1 MVRQP
6 RVRGRF
12 GKARVQQRGSRIGVR
27 LVDDLEPLVDDGTH
41 EHGWDVESR
50 HATSEG
56 TILYVVCADC
66 GVRRIDLSP
75 RSQLPPIA
83 LTVTVQ
89 PGT

>member
-1 MVRQP
+1 M
-6 RVRGRF
+6 
-12 GKARVQQRGSRIGVR
+12 
-27 LVDDLEPLVDDGTH
+27 
-41 EHGWDVESR
+41 ESR

-83 LTVTVQ
+83 LTVTAQ
-89 PGT
+89 PRT